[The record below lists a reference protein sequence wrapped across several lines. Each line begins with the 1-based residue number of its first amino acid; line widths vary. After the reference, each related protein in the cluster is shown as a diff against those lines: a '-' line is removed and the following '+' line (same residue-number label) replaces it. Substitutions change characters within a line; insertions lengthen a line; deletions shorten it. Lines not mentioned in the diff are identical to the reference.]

1 MGLESFGVRVIVTVV
16 MGPLILLAAWFGGI
30 VFSAFVAFLSFM
42 ALREFYFMTEQK
54 EIMPQK
60 VLGLT
65 AGIILNLLMYYS
77 LHSKLWIF
85 FTFVSIL
92 FIVVELFRN
101 KPHPTLN
108 LAATVLGLFYVPF
121 LLGFMILIRNVPD
134 TSGFS
139 SHFGGKLII
148 VVFLCI
154 WVCDSAAYIAGSRLG
169 KHKLFP
175 RVSPNKSIEGTL
187 FGFVFAVLTAYLSQI
202 TFLQEVALH
211 HVLMIG
217 VICGSIGQLSDL
229 VESMFK
235 RDANVKD
242 SSSLIP
248 GHGGVLDRFDSQ
260 MLVAPVVFGYLQLMV
275 F

>member
-1 MGLESFGVRVIVTVV
+1 MGLETLGVRVIVTVV
-16 MGPLILLAAWFGGI
+16 MGPLILLTAWFGGI
-30 VFSAFVAFLSFM
+30 VFSAFVTFLGFM
-42 ALREFYFMTEQK
+42 ALREFYSMTEQK
-54 EIMPQK
+54 DIMPQK
-60 VLGLT
+60 DLGLI
-65 AGIILNLLMYYS
+65 AGIILNVLMFYS
-77 LHSKLWIF
+77 FNSKLWIF
-85 FTFVSIL
+85 FSIVPVL

-108 LAATVLGLFYVPF
+108 LAATILGLFYIPF
-121 LLGFMILIRNVPD
+121 LLGFLIFIRNVPD
-134 TSGFS
+134 VSGFS
-139 SHFGGKLII
+139 NHLGGRLII

-175 RVSPNKSIEGTL
+175 RVSPNKSIEGTI
-187 FGFVFAVLTAYLSQI
+187 FGFVFAVFTAWLSHI
-202 TFLQEVALH
+202 TFLQDVALL

-217 VICGSIGQLSDL
+217 VVCGSVGQLSDL

-242 SSSLIP
+242 SSTLIP

>member
-1 MGLESFGVRVIVTVV
+1 
-16 MGPLILLAAWFGGI
+16 
-30 VFSAFVAFLSFM
+30 
-42 ALREFYFMTEQK
+42 
-54 EIMPQK
+54 
-60 VLGLT
+60 
-65 AGIILNLLMYYS
+65 
-77 LHSKLWIF
+77 
-85 FTFVSIL
+85 
-92 FIVVELFRN
+92 VVELFRN

-108 LAATVLGLFYVPF
+108 LAATILGLFYVPF
-121 LLGFMILIRNVPD
+121 LLGFLIFIRNIPD
-134 TSGFS
+134 VSGFS
-139 SHFGGKLII
+139 NHLGGKLII
-148 VVFLCI
+148 LVFLCI

-187 FGFVFAVLTAYLSQI
+187 FGFVFAVFTAWLSQI
-202 TFLQEVALH
+202 TFLQDVALP

-217 VICGSIGQLSDL
+217 VVCGSVGQLSDL